1 MKEQKRIL
9 GIDYGT
15 NRVGISISDPL
26 RIVATSY
33 AALVNNRDLL
43 QSIVEIVEKENVE
56 FVVVGMPLTLGGG
69 RGRKAEE
76 VEGFMR
82 KLRDVTKKEV
92 VAWDERFTTS
102 LAQQT
107 MLTMGTKRKE
117 RKEKRGR
124 VDSMAAAIMLQ
135 SFLDST
141 KQSMSC

>member
-1 MKEQKRIL
+1 MKDQKRIL

-15 NRVGISISDPL
+15 HRVGISISDPL

-33 AALVNNRDLL
+33 AALANNHNLL
-43 QSIVEIVEKENVE
+43 QRIAEIVEREDVE
-56 FVVVGMPLTLGGG
+56 FVVVGMPYTLRGG

-76 VEGFMR
+76 VEDFIVRLKDAM
-82 KLRDVTKKEV
+82 KKEV

-117 RKEKRGR
+117 RKEKKGR
-124 VDSMAAAIMLQ
+124 VDSMAAAITLQ
-135 SFLDST
+135 GFLDST